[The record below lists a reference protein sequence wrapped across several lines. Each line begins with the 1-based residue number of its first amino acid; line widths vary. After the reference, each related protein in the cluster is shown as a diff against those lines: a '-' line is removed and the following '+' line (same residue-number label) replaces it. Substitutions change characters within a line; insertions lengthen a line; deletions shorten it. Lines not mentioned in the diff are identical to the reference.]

1 MMSGATEQQRAVPGQ
16 HNISKRR
23 AEFFGRLRVASR
35 SQIPDLRRSDFSDAS
50 VVSRFYRDNGR

>member
-1 MMSGATEQQRAVPGQ
+1 MMSGRIDQQRAIPGQ

-23 AEFFGRLRVASR
+23 AEFFGHLRFASK
-35 SQIPDLRRSDFSDAS
+35 SQLPDLDRSDFSDAP

>member
-1 MMSGATEQQRAVPGQ
+1 MSGRSGHQRAIPGQ

-35 SQIPDLRRSDFSDAS
+35 SQLPDLHRSDFSDAS